1 MTNLE
6 IRYYVN
12 VIDAFA
18 IFCDTSFNKAILLLM
33 DVRNNV
39 LSIFIQTHYFQDTNF
54 LPYPLKACCYI
65 LS

>member
-12 VIDAFA
+12 VKDAFA

-33 DVRNNV
+33 DV
-39 LSIFIQTHYFQDTNF
+39 
-54 LPYPLKACCYI
+54 
-65 LS
+65 